1 MYKSVLGVESKIIG
15 SDIKDSRLESRIPK
29 SKRYTSIL
37 REEDQP
43 NRKLTGNS
51 ETSVLNTF
59 SKLSG
64 YKELSLNLSVDD
76 DTSPVAFNLDL

>member
-51 ETSVLNTF
+51 ETS
-59 SKLSG
+59 G